1 MAISSCSSDW
11 SLTNTRCYTRTTL
24 NLHAFIIPMC
34 HFPSFSSISNS
45 NPKFFHANFSASS
58 HTPILEEPS
67 SNTPLIHHLDVNFTD
82 SEKYSKPENG
92 QNLNDFLCGLFED
105 SKKDE
110 LAFDYYQRL
119 KERPEFRPKKSTL
132 NYVIRYLLRFKKWEF
147 MLQVSEDFKV
157 YHVFPDFATCY
168 RLISFCIKNRKFKI
182 AETLVD
188 ALSSN
193 SEIGV
198 VAFGSAFGSYNKL
211 HMFRKSV
218 LVYEKMKSSSVV
230 MDSRCYLHV
239 MEAYLRLDN
248 CEKVVELFSEFE
260 SRKLSDSK
268 RYLGQIYRV
277 LCESL
282 GKSRRA
288 FEALEYFREMEKKGV
303 SEYSIYSTLIC
314 SFARLREVKVVEEL
328 VTEAKSKTTIRDPDV
343 YLKLVIMYVE
353 EGLLEKT
360 LEVAEAM
367 KDADVK
373 VSDCVLCAIINGFS
387 KRRGFSSSV
396 NVYEKLILKGYE
408 PGQVTYA
415 SIINAYCRLGQHIK
429 AEKVFAEMMQKGLDK
444 CVVAYSSMI
453 VMYGKTNR
461 LKNAMKLVA
470 KMKEKGCKPNLWIYN
485 SLIDMHGKE
494 KDLKQIEKLWKEM
507 KRRKVEPDKITYT
520 SIIGAYCKA
529 KEFDK
534 CIKLYNEYRIN
545 KGGIDKAMAG
555 TMVGVYSKVGM
566 VDELVKLLQDMK
578 IEGQRLDQRLY
589 QSAWNAFT
597 EAGMQ
602 LQTQWM
608 KESFHVS

>member
-1 MAISSCSSDW
+1 
-11 SLTNTRCYTRTTL
+11 
-24 NLHAFIIPMC
+24 MC

-67 SNTPLIHHLDVNFTD
+67 SNTSLIHFDVNFTD
-82 SEKYSKPENG
+82 PEKYSKPEIG

-105 SKKDE
+105 KKKDE

-147 MLQVSEDFKV
+147 ILSVSEDFKV

-182 AETLVD
+182 AETLID
-188 ALSSN
+188 AFSSN

-198 VAFGSAFGSYNKL
+198 VAFGSAFVSYNKL
-211 HMFRKSV
+211 HMYRKSV
-218 LVYEKMKSSSVV
+218 LIYEKMKSSSVA
-230 MDSRCYLHV
+230 MDSRCYLYV

-248 CEKVVELFSEFE
+248 CERVVELFNEFE

-328 VTEAKSKTTIRDPDV
+328 VTEAKSKTTIKDPDV

-360 LEVAEAM
+360 LQVAEAM

-429 AEKVFAEMMQKGLDK
+429 AEKVFSEMMQKGFDK

-470 KMKEKGCKPNLWIYN
+470 KMKENGCKPNVWIYN

-494 KDLKQIEKLWKEM
+494 KDLRQIEKLWKEM
-507 KRRKVEPDKITYT
+507 KRRKVAPDKITYT

-578 IEGQRLDQRLY
+578 MEGQRLDQRLY